1 MFPDLQSLFF
11 NNFSIFQSFFEKRF
25 FFRVRFALSEV
36 EHVVHDVTVGNVALI
51 CLHFSGKTALRIF
64 PIFCMNVP
72 YYKVTQRTRR
82 FFREKSS
89 SLIIHENVFWPFLAI
104 FVMFR
109 WFVLADIVNLDG

>member
-1 MFPDLQSLFF
+1 MIQVVSGSD
-11 NNFSIFQSFFEKRF
+11 
-25 FFRVRFALSEV
+25 V
-36 EHVVHDVTVGNVALI
+36 EPTVYSVTVSNVALI
-51 CLHFSGKTALRIF
+51 GDQISRKTALRIF
-64 PIFCMNVP
+64 SIFCTNVP
-72 YYKVTQRTRR
+72 YIKVTKRTRR